1 VRSYRNGSNL
11 IKSEEDLSLLME
23 IMKEEVFQHSIFV
36 DYFLFNIKKV
46 TEDYVSALKSKGIK
60 IIEKESE
67 VEDDENIFSRSGFD
81 IIVSFILENITSVGK

>member
-46 TEDYVSALKSKGIK
+46 TEDYVSALKSKGI
-60 IIEKESE
+60 EKESE